1 MLATVLLSS
10 ILIDQKNEKE
20 KEKKMAYRTK
30 KPAAGGTRYGGMSGA
45 KVRRKKSKKSGGRY
59 SKRKASWSWGKTS
72 APRKRTSAVS
82 KRKRTVRT

>member
-10 ILIDQKNEKE
+10 ILIDQMNEKE

-30 KPAAGGTRYGGMSGA
+30 KPASGGSRYSGVRYA
-45 KVRRKKSKKSGGRY
+45 KVRRKKSKKPGARY
-59 SKRKASWSWGKTS
+59 NKRKAAWSRGKAS
-72 APRKRTSAVS
+72 ASRKRTSAVS